1 MKISYSKHAD
11 VLYIVLSATAN
22 HCNYVE
28 LPNGI
33 IMRIDDDSQQ
43 VVGVTIYNF
52 MQKMERGERL
62 SIPEIGDDLS
72 SAALLNLY
80 MQAS

>member
-1 MKISYSKHAD
+1 VKISYSKHAD

-22 HCNYVE
+22 HCSYVE

-33 IMRIDDDSQQ
+33 ITRIDDDSQQ

-52 MQKMERGERL
+52 MQRMEEGERL

-72 SAALLNLY
+72 GAALLSQY

>member
-1 MKISYSKHAD
+1 VKISYSKHAD

-22 HCNYVE
+22 HCSYVE
-28 LPNGI
+28 LPNSI
-33 IMRIDDDSQQ
+33 VVRIDDASEQ

-52 MQKMERGERL
+52 MRKMKEGERL

-72 SAALLNLY
+72 GAALLSLY
-80 MQAS
+80 IQAS

>member
-1 MKISYSKHAD
+1 
-11 VLYIVLSATAN
+11 
-22 HCNYVE
+22 
-28 LPNGI
+28 
-33 IMRIDDDSQQ
+33 MRIDDDSQQ

-52 MQKMERGERL
+52 LRRMEEGERL

-72 SAALLNLY
+72 GATLLSLY